1 MQYRG
6 ANAIQITVFS
16 LIWGLCVLT
25 AGTLPCQAQSNS
37 DTLVWSKANAKKS
50 APQPRP
56 ARARPKVKASP
67 PLGLELQLL
76 KKTPAGRA
84 EGVNPLSTFFT
95 DDQLRIWV
103 RPNYDGYL
111 YVFNHS
117 ETPDGRPLNHPQLIY
132 PDSRIDSG
140 RNFLR
145 QGQEYILPGGCLDGA
160 NPDECWYTI
169 TPPVGN
175 EVFTIVYSRELL
187 LSLLDR
193 QSGINQQQVLEEL
206 VQINAPFVRRASGS
220 SNGRN
225 FEQLFSIFIT
235 STNPNKRAEL
245 IERFLIK
252 HQ

>member
-1 MQYRG
+1 MQFRAG
-6 ANAIQITVFS
+6 NSIQITLFTLV
-16 LIWGLCVLT
+16 WGVVVLL
-25 AGTLPCQAQSNS
+25 AGAPPCQAQSNS

-56 ARARPKVKASP
+56 VRARPKVKSA

-76 KKTPAGRA
+76 KKSPTGRA
-84 EGVNPLSTFFT
+84 EAVNPLSTFFT

-117 ETPDGRPLNHPQLIY
+117 ETPDGRPLNQPQLIY
-132 PDSRIDSG
+132 PDSRIGNG

-145 QGQEYILPGGCLDGA
+145 QGQEYILPGECLDGT

-187 LSLLDR
+187 LSLVDR

-206 VQINAPFVRRASGS
+206 VQTTAPFVRRTSGGT
-220 SNGRN
+220 NGRN
-225 FEQLFSIFIT
+225 FERLFSIFIT

-252 HQ
+252 HE

>member
-1 MQYRG
+1 MQFRG
-6 ANAIQITVFS
+6 EKLLQITVLFLVS
-16 LIWGLCVLT
+16 GVCALT
-25 AGTLPCQAQSNS
+25 GGALPCQAQSNS

-50 APQPRP
+50 APPPRP
-56 ARARPKVKASP
+56 VRARPKLKAPP
-67 PLGLELQLL
+67 PLGLELQIL
-76 KKTPAGRA
+76 KKMPDGRA
-84 EGVNPLSTFFT
+84 ESVNPLSTFFN
-95 DDQLRIWV
+95 DDQIRIWV
-103 RPNYDGYL
+103 RPNQDGYL

-117 ETPDGRPLNHPQLIY
+117 ETPDGRPLNQPQLIY
-132 PDSRIDSG
+132 PDSRLDSG

-145 QGQEYILPGGCLDGA
+145 QGQEYNLPGSCLDGT

-187 LSLLDR
+187 LSLVDR
-193 QSGINQQQVLEEL
+193 QSGINQQQVLEKL
-206 VQINAPFVRRASGS
+206 IQTNAPFVRRTSG
-220 SNGRN
+220 NTTGRN

>member
-1 MQYRG
+1 MQFRG
-6 ANAIQITVFS
+6 EKFLQIA
-16 LIWGLCVLT
+16 VLFLVSGVCALT
-25 AGTLPCQAQSNS
+25 GRGLPCQAQSNS

-50 APQPRP
+50 VPRP
-56 ARARPKVKASP
+56 ARARPKVKA
-67 PLGLELQLL
+67 PLPLRLELQLL
-76 KKTPAGRA
+76 KKMPDGRA
-84 EGVNPLSTFFT
+84 ETVNPLSTFFT
-95 DDQLRIWV
+95 DDQIRIWV
-103 RPNYDGYL
+103 RPNQDGYL

-117 ETPDGRPLNHPQLIY
+117 ETPDGRPVNQPQLIY
-132 PDSRIDSG
+132 PDSRLDSG

-145 QGQEYILPGGCLDGA
+145 QGQEYNLPGSCLDGTH
-160 NPDECWYTI
+160 PDECWYTI

-187 LSLLDR
+187 LSLVDR

-206 VQINAPFVRRASGS
+206 VQINTPFVRRTSGS

>member
-1 MQYRG
+1 MQFRG
-6 ANAIQITVFS
+6 EKLLQIA
-16 LIWGLCVLT
+16 VLFLVSGVGALT
-25 AGTLPCQAQSNS
+25 GGGLPCQAQSNS

-56 ARARPKVKASP
+56 TRARPKVKASP

-84 EGVNPLSTFFT
+84 EGINPLSTFFT

-206 VQINAPFVRRASGS
+206 VQINAPFVRRTSGS

-225 FEQLFSIFIT
+225 VEQLFSIFIT